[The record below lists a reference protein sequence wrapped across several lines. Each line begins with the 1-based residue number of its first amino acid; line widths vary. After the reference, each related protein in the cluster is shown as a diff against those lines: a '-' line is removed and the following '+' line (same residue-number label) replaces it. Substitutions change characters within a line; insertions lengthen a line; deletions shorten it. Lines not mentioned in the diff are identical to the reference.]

1 MLMRQMLVVPRQ
13 YLFAPLSAAHFSTT
27 ESGAHD
33 PRAIK
38 ELRFSA
44 FNKEGKERDYNV
56 RDEWKKRVA
65 LTKPQPFVP
74 KPEYSRLQFDPNV
87 RHRMPEI
94 SNDTLYRMVG
104 NYVPQKDPQSCY
116 VAI

>member
-1 MLMRQMLVVPRQ
+1 VDVP
-13 YLFAPLSAAHFSTT
+13 
-27 ESGAHD
+27 E
-33 PRAIK
+33 RAFLEGRKK
-38 ELRFSA
+38 EILKRA
-44 FNKEGKERDYNV
+44 EIIPNKEGKEKDYNV
-56 RDEWKKRVA
+56 RDEWKKRVS